1 MIHAMVHKRL
11 FVFYSNQSCCDLIS
25 STILNVFSFDH
36 DSDIDSFE
44 QSEKKLVLQRSGSIT
59 SPGMRK
65 NSVLS
70 LNSNIAKVAPVL
82 QKKAFT
88 QELTCSDIVF
98 TVLNIS
104 LGRIEPLI
112 DDLYKEVNSLIND
125 MSRRLENERMEV
137 MERQYIAKQCV
148 IDFELEIQNKLD
160 LLEAVNVFNQSGVV
174 RLWEVPFKIKFLEN
188 RLETKQKMLFKA

>member
-44 QSEKKLVLQRSGSIT
+44 
-59 SPGMRK
+59 

-70 LNSNIAKVAPVL
+70 LNSNIAKVVPVL